1 MHIKILLAIVLAA
14 LVLTAEAQTGRKE
27 DVLYLKNEAVIRG
40 KIISREENRIK
51 IQTSDGTVWVF
62 NNTDIQKIT
71 GEKPFGRVQNS
82 SRAYM
87 NYTELGPLVAG
98 KTTIDGVTTAAFS
111 FQTVNGYRFKRWLF
125 AGAGAGVDLYATQTI
140 LPLFAS
146 VRGDL
151 ADDFSV
157 IPFYFADA
165 GYGINITQNSA
176 NSTDFSGGLQYAAGL
191 GIKIP
196 FNRSAGFLISFGYR
210 HQSSSYK
217 LNSAETKVQYNRLAI
232 RAGFF
237 F

>member
-1 MHIKILLAIVLAA
+1 MYIKKLLVIVLAV
-14 LVLTAEAQTGRKE
+14 LVVTAEAQTGRKE

-40 KIISREENRIK
+40 KIISRDENRIK
-51 IQTSDGTVWVF
+51 IQTAEGTVWVF
-62 NNTDIQKIT
+62 NNADIEKVAS
-71 GEKPFGRVQNS
+71 EKPFGQFQNS
-82 SRAYM
+82 AKGYM

-125 AGAGAGVDLYATQTI
+125 TGAGAGVDLYATQTI

-151 ADDFSV
+151 AGSNSI

-165 GYGINITQNSA
+165 GYGLNITQNSA

-191 GIKIP
+191 GVKIP
-196 FNRSAGFLISFGYR
+196 FNKSAGFLISFGYR
-210 HQSSSYK
+210 HQSTSYK
-217 LNSAETKVQYNRLAI
+217 LNSTETKVQYNRLAI

>member
-1 MHIKILLAIVLAA
+1 MVFALVTLALAA
-14 LVLTAEAQTGRKE
+14 SAQTGSTE
-27 DVLYLKNEAVIRG
+27 DVLYLKNEAVVRG
-40 KIISREENRIK
+40 KIISRDDNRIK
-51 IQTSDGTVWVF
+51 IQTADGSVWVY
-62 NNTDIQKIT
+62 NSAEIVKVAS
-71 GEKPFGRVQNS
+71 EKPFHQFQNNGRG
-82 SRAYM
+82 YM

-151 ADDFSV
+151 AGSKGI

-176 NSTDFSGGLQYAAGL
+176 GNTDFLGGLLYAGGL
-191 GIKIP
+191 GVKIP
-196 FNRSAGFLISFGYR
+196 FNTSAGFLVSFGYR
-210 HQSSSYK
+210 YQSSSYK
-217 LNSAETKVQYNRLAI
+217 MNDAETTVLYKRLAI

>member
-1 MHIKILLAIVLAA
+1 MHIKKILVIVLA
-14 LVLTAEAQTGRKE
+14 VLAVRTEAQTGRKE
-27 DVLYLKNEAVIRG
+27 DVLYLKNESVVRG
-40 KIISREENRIK
+40 KIISSDTTRVK
-51 IQTSDGTVWVF
+51 IQTADGTLWVF
-62 NNTDIQKIT
+62 NNADIAKIAA
-71 GEKPFGRVQNS
+71 EKPFHSFQNNGRG
-82 SRAYM
+82 YM

-111 FQTVNGYRFKRWLF
+111 FQTINGYRFKRWLF

-151 ADDFSV
+151 AGSNNI

-165 GYGINITQNSA
+165 GYGVNITQNSA
-176 NSTDFSGGLQYAAGL
+176 SNTDFRGGLLYAAGL
-191 GIKIP
+191 GVKIP
-196 FNRSAGFLISFGYR
+196 FNRSAGFLVSFGYR
-210 HQSSSYK
+210 HQATSYQ
-217 LNSAETKVQYNRLAI
+217 LNNAETKVSYNRLAI